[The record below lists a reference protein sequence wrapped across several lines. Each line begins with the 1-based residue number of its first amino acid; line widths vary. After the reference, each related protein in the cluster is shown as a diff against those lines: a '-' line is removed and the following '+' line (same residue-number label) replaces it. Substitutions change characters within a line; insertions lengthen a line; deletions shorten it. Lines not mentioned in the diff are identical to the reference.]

1 MRVTATVKGDKA
13 EAALT
18 RLGADLSGPRVLT
31 PVARDMERRARA
43 LAPRRTGRLAAS
55 VRGQAEAGRV
65 ALLAGA
71 SYAKYPH
78 WGTKYVRRYPF
89 LLIAAKESL
98 ALDAAV
104 SDLVRGRGL
113 A

>member
-1 MRVTATVKGDKA
+1 MRVTATVQGDKA
-13 EAALT
+13 VSALS

-31 PVARDMERRARA
+31 PVARDMERRAKA
-43 LAPRRTGRLAAS
+43 LAPRRSGRLAAS
-55 VRGQAEAGRV
+55 VSGRAETGRV
-65 ALLAGA
+65 ALTA
-71 SYAKYPH
+71 SAPYAQYPH